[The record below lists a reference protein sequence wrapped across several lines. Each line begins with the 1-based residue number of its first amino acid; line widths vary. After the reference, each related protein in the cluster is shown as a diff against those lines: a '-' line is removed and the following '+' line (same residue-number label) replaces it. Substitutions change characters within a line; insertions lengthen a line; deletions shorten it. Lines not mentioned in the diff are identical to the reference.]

1 MKKNY
6 IKPNSLLIQMST
18 APMMAAVSGSLS
30 ETEYNGEAGGKSNN
44 LFDLSYEDDYDDE
57 SSLGS
62 LPKVDL
68 WED

>member
-1 MKKNY
+1 
-6 IKPNSLLIQMST
+6 
-18 APMMAAVSGSLS
+18 MMAAVSGSLS